1 MARSD
6 AEAQARL
13 EAAAGEARAAVDT
26 VKRVKAEA
34 RGSQYYTAAIGYK
47 AFSEVRATER
57 E

>member
-6 AEAQARL
+6 ADAEARL
-13 EAAAGEARAAVDT
+13 EAAAGSVRDAVQEI
-26 VKRVKAEA
+26 KRVKAEA
-34 RGSQYYTAAIGYK
+34 RGSQHYTAAIGYK

>member
-1 MARSD
+1 VARSD
-6 AEAQARL
+6 ADAEARL